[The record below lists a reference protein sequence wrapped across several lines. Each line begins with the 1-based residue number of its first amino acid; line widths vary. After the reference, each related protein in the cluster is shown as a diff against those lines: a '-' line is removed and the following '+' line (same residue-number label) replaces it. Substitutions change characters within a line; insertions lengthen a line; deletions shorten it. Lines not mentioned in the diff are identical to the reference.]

1 MNAVAYD
8 AMSSPRYC
16 SGELRNP
23 PSLVCFVVTSISLL
37 FSTLF
42 SSSSPNNEPYLNTL
56 KASILRD
63 KSATTVSQPSTQNL
77 TPLSSKP
84 DLDTSRPPPTPNY
97 QQRRQGSDAISAWC
111 AWKIAEVDRWRRP
124 RREEKSGEGED
135 DAILHVRRINPR
147 TSGLGRYVAVG
158 PRNPTAKKP
167 PTYGR
172 SRREASAAG
181 ALCPCMSK
189 AATGGRGRAT
199 GGRRDGI

>member
-1 MNAVAYD
+1 MPESASERNPQLAMNAVAYD

-77 TPLSSKP
+77 TLSPPNLTSTLP
-84 DLDTSRPPPTPNY
+84 DHLRHRIISRGVKGVMQFPH
-97 QQRRQGSDAISAWC
+97 G
-111 AWKIAEVDRWRRP
+111 V
-124 RREEKSGEGED
+124 
-135 DAILHVRRINPR
+135 
-147 TSGLGRYVAVG
+147 LGRLQRWIVG
-158 PRNPTAKKP
+158 GDRGERRNQGKGKTTPSST
-167 PTYGR
+167 
-172 SRREASAAG
+172 SAG
-181 ALCPCMSK
+181 
-189 AATGGRGRAT
+189 
-199 GGRRDGI
+199 